1 MKKFRIVVFISLLM
15 VLAACNEESSKGQTS
30 NASGELGAQE
40 THTVTIED
48 GIGEQTIE
56 GVPKRVVVLEWTY
69 VEHLLPLGIKPVGVS
84 DVEGYNKW
92 VNVGEPLLDSTVD
105 VGTRAE
111 PNLEAIAR
119 LKPDIIIGAKYRHEG
134 IIAELES
141 IAPTVLFA
149 PYSEEGAGNQYQHL
163 LGEFNTVAKIFNKQ
177 EQAAEVKK
185 NLEQTFKQQGTRI
198 KEAGYKNIKVVVTQA
213 FTSQNTP
220 IMRLFTDNSVVAGVL
235 EKMDVGNAVESEQ
248 PEVYGF
254 ISTTVE
260 ALQNYQNAHFFY
272 LVQEDDNIF
281 SNQFADNPAWTNL
294 GFVKE
299 NRTYK
304 LPGDMGTFA
313 GPLSA
318 ERLAKEIADT
328 LVEK

>member
-1 MKKFRIVVFISLLM
+1 MTKKLGLFIVLLLLVIM
-15 VLAACNEESSKGQTS
+15 AACNKSDQEVKDSKAESESERS
-30 NASGELGAQE
+30 V
-40 THTVTIED
+40 TVDT
-48 GIGEQTIE
+48 GLGEQTIQ
-56 GVPKRVVVLEWTY
+56 GVPQRVVVLEWTY
-69 VEHLLPLGIKPVGVS
+69 VEHMLPLGIKPVGVS

-92 VNVGEPLLDSTVD
+92 INVGAPLPESTKD

-119 LKPDIIIGAKYRHEG
+119 LKPDLIIGAKYRHEA
-134 IIAELES
+134 IIEELES

-149 PYSEEGAGNQYQHL
+149 PYSEEGVENQYQHML
-163 LGEFNTVAKIFNKQ
+163 NEFDTVAKIFDKQ
-177 EQAAEVKK
+177 KEAETVKQQ
-185 NLEQTFKQQGTRI
+185 LEQTFEEQGRRI
-198 KEAGYKNIKVVVTQA
+198 EEAGLSDIKAVVTQA
-213 FTSQNTP
+213 FTSQNSP

-235 EKMDVGNAVESEQ
+235 EQMGVDNAVEVEKPQ
-248 PEVYGF
+248 VYGF
-254 ISTTVE
+254 ISSSVE

-281 SNQFADNPAWTNL
+281 TNQFADNPAWTNL
-294 GFVKE
+294 EFVKE
-299 NRTYK
+299 DRTYE

-318 ERLAKEIADT
+318 ERLAVEVADA